1 MGFCFPGSFSI
12 QGPETVKGP
21 EWGSVTVQCQYDPG
35 WETYRKWWC
44 RGTRWNTCRILIQTQ
59 GTEEEVLGDRV
70 AIRDDQ
76 RHRLLSVTMWQL
88 RRNDMDIYWCGI
100 QRTGVDLGFRVQVII
115 DPGKNSLVCTAR
127 PWCSGLEERGGL
139 FPPPHGQRG
148 QTDGQEG
155 RERNRRAA
163 AAQPSCPAHP

>member
-1 MGFCFPGSFSI
+1 MQRS
-12 QGPETVKGP
+12 
-21 EWGSVTVQCQYDPG
+21 
-35 WETYRKWWC
+35 
-44 RGTRWNTCRILIQTQ
+44 Q
-59 GTEEEVLGDRV
+59 GTEEEGLGDRV

-127 PWCSGLEERGGL
+127 P
-139 FPPPHGQRG
+139 
-148 QTDGQEG
+148 
-155 RERNRRAA
+155 
-163 AAQPSCPAHP
+163 